1 MASQDPAS
9 KAKTR
14 RASVPPLETRW
25 KPGQS
30 GNPKGRP
37 RTPVEVREI
46 FREATPSLARKL
58 VELASCGDPRTEL
71 RAVEV
76 LLSHTVRPE
85 PETCAEVPTNQAD
98 VIAALERQVAALALA
113 GDRQAALAFLAA
125 HDPGRWGSLVGKP
138 QVASDTVDTVE
149 FVPLVS
155 APSSTGE
162 T

>member
-1 MASQDPAS
+1 M
-9 KAKTR
+9 
-14 RASVPPLETRW
+14 
-25 KPGQS
+25 
-30 GNPKGRP
+30 
-37 RTPVEVREI
+37 
-46 FREATPSLARKL
+46 ARKL

-76 LLSHTVRPE
+76 LLGHTVKPE

-138 QVASDTVDTVE
+138 QVAADTVDTVE

>member
-1 MASQDPAS
+1 MASDATAS
-9 KAKTR
+9 TGKTAR
-14 RASVPPLETRW
+14 RKPPG
-25 KPGQS
+25 KPWVKGQS

-98 VIAALERQVAALALA
+98 VIAGLERQVAALALA

-138 QVASDTVDTVE
+138 QVAADTVDTVE